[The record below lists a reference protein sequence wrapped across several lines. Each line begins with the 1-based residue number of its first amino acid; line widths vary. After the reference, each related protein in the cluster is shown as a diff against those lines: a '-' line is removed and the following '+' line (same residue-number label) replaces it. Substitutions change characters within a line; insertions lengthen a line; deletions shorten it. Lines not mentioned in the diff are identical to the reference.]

1 MNENLEIG
9 EKYLPIGTVV
19 LLKGATKRV
28 MITGFA
34 SMSPET
40 GETIFDYSG
49 CTYPEGFF
57 NYNEVCVFDHAQIEK
72 VFFKGFVDPE
82 QEEFM
87 KEFVTKLNEVINNA
101 NNNNDVDN
109 NNNAE

>member
-1 MNENLEIG
+1 MNEIG

-19 LLKGATKRV
+19 VLKGATKRI

-49 CTYPEGFF
+49 CIYPEGFMS
-57 NYNEVCVFDHAQIEK
+57 YNEVCVFNHEQIEK
-72 VFFKGFVDPE
+72 VYFKGYVDDEETNFKKELVE
-82 QEEFM
+82 QLE
-87 KEFVTKLNEVINNA
+87 KISTPNEK
-101 NNNNDVDN
+101 
-109 NNNAE
+109 AE